1 MLAKQDG
8 PHTIMVCRDFEVAQG
23 DKHPVLVASPEVLL
37 IHREGRGR
45 PLAALAELMPSADA
59 C

>member
-1 MLAKQDG
+1 MPAEQGGL
-8 PHTIMVCRDFEVAQG
+8 HTIMVCRDFEVAQG
-23 DKHPVLVASPEVLL
+23 DNNPVLDALPEVLL

-45 PLAALAELMPSADA
+45 PLAALGELMLSADA

>member
-1 MLAKQDG
+1 MIG
-8 PHTIMVCRDFEVAQG
+8 RSFEFEQG
-23 DKHPVLVASPEVLL
+23 DKHPVLDALPEVLL